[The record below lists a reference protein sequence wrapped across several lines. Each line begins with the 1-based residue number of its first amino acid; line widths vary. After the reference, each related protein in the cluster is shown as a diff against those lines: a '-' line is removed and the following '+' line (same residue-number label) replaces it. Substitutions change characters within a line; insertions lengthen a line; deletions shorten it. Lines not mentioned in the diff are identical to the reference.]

1 MEPAMKPALLTLAL
15 ALTLSACVPAN
26 RGYGNNGAGN
36 RGWDRFRH
44 TVEHPIPGTD
54 QVAEIR

>member
-1 MEPAMKPALLTLAL
+1 MKTVLLTISLC
-15 ALTLSACVPAN
+15 LTLSACFPAN

-44 TVEHPIPGTD
+44 TVEHPIPGTG